1 MLLRSHGPR
10 ADLRSLLL
18 LFSLSTLTRPGCA
31 LLDGLLGGGGEPA
44 AAVDAT
50 PPPGYAP
57 IYVQRIAPFAETR
70 RDATISLTRVDVS
83 EPSRVRIYA
92 HLLDSTGAYLS
103 DAPVSTWQRWL
114 CELREEI
121 GGRERVIEDLTIR
134 EVSESER
141 LPHAVAIVMDHSG
154 SMGDRR
160 ARAVQDAVHEL
171 IGRKKEE
178 DAIALLKY
186 DGSVE
191 VEVPLT
197 TDRSRLQSGLQR
209 SGLDRFGGYTA
220 IGNGLHR
227 GITEVATADPSIRR
241 AVIVFTDGEDNRS
254 TIDKD
259 SVIRLARRQNVPIL
273 AVDFGTN
280 TDADYLREVAA
291 ETGGSYYRIYGT
303 GEFSM
308 VFEDIYRR
316 LRNYYLI
323 EYRPA
328 TYGEHA
334 ITARLCLRS
343 DTAVA
348 TAIFDNTPEIGD
360 IALLNVYFDV
370 ARSDLKPTSDRALEN
385 VVALMQAYPKMT
397 IEVRGHTDST
407 NSTGDPDFNMTLS
420 EARAAEVRKQLIIRG
435 IEARR
440 ITATGYGDT
449 RPVADNRTEEGR
461 ARNRRTE
468 FLILDR

>member
-1 MLLRSHGPR
+1 MNLQPR
-10 ADLRSLLL
+10 NRPVDPLLL
-18 LFSLSTLTRPGCA
+18 ILFFSVLMTLPGCA
-31 LLDGLLGGGGEPA
+31 LLDGLLGRGGEPA
-44 AAVDAT
+44 AAEDAL
-50 PPPGYAP
+50 PPAGYAP
-57 IYVQRIAPFAETR
+57 IYVQRVAPFAESR

-103 DAPVSTWQRWL
+103 NAPVSTWKRWL
-114 CELREEI
+114 CDLREEI
-121 GGRERVIEDLTIR
+121 DGKERVVEELTIR
-134 EVSESER
+134 EVTEEER
-141 LPHAVAIVMDHSG
+141 IPHAVAIVMDHSG
-154 SMGDRR
+154 SMGDLR
-160 ARAVQDAVHEL
+160 ARAVQDAVYEL
-171 IGRKKEE
+171 IGRKREE
-178 DAIALLKY
+178 DAFALVKY
-186 DGSVE
+186 DGAVE

-197 TDRSRLQSGLQR
+197 VDRPTLQR
-209 SGLDRFGGYTA
+209 GLKRTGLEHFGGYTA
-220 IGNGLHR
+220 IGNGLHE
-227 GITEVATADPSIRR
+227 GIKQVAAVDPEIRR

-254 TIDKD
+254 TIERD
-259 SVIRLARRQNVPIL
+259 SVIRFAQINNVPIL
-273 AVDFGTN
+273 AVDFGVN
-280 TDADYLREVAA
+280 TDADYLKEVAA
-291 ETGGSYYRIYGT
+291 RTGGSYYRIYGT
-303 GEFSM
+303 SEFSM

-334 ITARLCLRS
+334 ITARLCLRN

-348 TAIFDNTPEIGD
+348 TATFDNTPEIGD

-370 ARSDLKPTSDRALEN
+370 ARSDLKPASTRALEN
-385 VVALMQAYPKMT
+385 VVALMKAYPAMM

-407 NSTGDPDFNMTLS
+407 NSTGDPEFNMSLS

-440 ITATGYGDT
+440 ISATGYGDT
-449 RPVADNRTEEGR
+449 RPVAENTTPEGR

-468 FLILDR
+468 FVILSR